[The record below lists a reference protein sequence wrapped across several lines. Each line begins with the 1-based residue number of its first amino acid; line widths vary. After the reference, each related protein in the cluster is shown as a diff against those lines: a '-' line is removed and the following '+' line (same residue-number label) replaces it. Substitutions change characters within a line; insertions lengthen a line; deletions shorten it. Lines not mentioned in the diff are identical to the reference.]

1 MQSRTNVRSFWEP
14 HSFYENVSFNKSSL
28 SALTKLLGVH
38 MGRDSK
44 KSLKVS
50 RIATNPE
57 IQHSRPCTHAGIVTG
72 ERVEAIA
79 YQIRLFLPVGL
90 VSEMRM
96 GNGTELGGKSGM
108 CVERE

>member
-1 MQSRTNVRSFWEP
+1 
-14 HSFYENVSFNKSSL
+14 
-28 SALTKLLGVH
+28 

-57 IQHSRPCTHAGIVTG
+57 LQHSRPCTHAGIVTG

-108 CVERE
+108 CVSVGDRAIYIYMYIIRFWGKRSPEREMLCKRPEKVERSCC